1 MSRPASPNPAS
12 TPGSASLPP
21 QRSRV
26 LSGGATQLP
35 QVVAALSRVRR
46 RLRLQR
52 ALQHGVYGLLI
63 GAGLALCATL
73 SYRLGALSQ
82 PQLLRLSL
90 AGLGLF
96 FVGVLVGAL
105 RRIEPLAV
113 AARIDQS
120 HALYDRLSSAL
131 QFAGVGSTPPPSPL
145 GPEAAL
151 RELAI
156 ADAEQA
162 ARGVEAH
169 RAAPF
174 VRPQRLGWI
183 PILGLLTLGVL
194 WIRLPQPSVSPPA
207 APPPPPAAEARFSV
221 EPELIAPE
229 KDELARLLADAEQR
243 GDEEAAAILRELQKL
258 LQQVERG
265 ELTRKEAFDKLSELE
280 QRLMRGKDGSLEEL
294 KEKLRKAG
302 NELSEAKLT
311 RELGQALAKE
321 DLAKAQAELKKL
333 ASEALSR
340 AQSEKEKSDR
350 QAMAKAF
357 ERAAQGLRQSAAEK
371 SKAAQEA
378 EAKDKAQAEERARRM
393 NELQAEE
400 RRLKQKLEKN
410 PQDQEAQRRLQEV
423 QRELEQLR
431 EQAKREQELKQQE
444 QAEKNQKDQWQGKTR
459 EEERTRRTQEL
470 EEEERRLKKKLQDN
484 PQDEESERRLKKV
497 QRELEQLEREK
508 QEREQARREL
518 EQLERDMQ
526 KAAEEMQKQLDRMS
540 PEQRKALEKMME
552 DMQRLQ
558 EQLRRMG
565 GGQGQS
571 GQKQPGQGQQ
581 GQGQNGGR
589 GPVTIALG
597 SIKQVLRRVGRSS
610 QGQGG
615 QGQQGQQGQG
625 QGQQGQGQSQGQG
638 MSGSM
643 KDFMNRAK
651 GQGQGQGQG
660 QGKDGESD
668 VLIEGEGQGKDGQSM
683 ILLGQGNDPVLIPG
697 LGMGP
702 GQGQKNGGQGQNP
715 GPGSS
720 GNQPGGERPGTQHDP
735 NLTGDVTQIDS
746 KRRLTRV
753 YGKEGAGP
761 TRSETILGAA
771 EKGFASQPYR
781 KVYGDYTAVS
791 ERAMTQQRVPPGY
804 RFYVKRYFQMIKPRE

>member
-1 MSRPASPNPAS
+1 MSQSASPPASPSGSPTRS
-12 TPGSASLPP
+12 SLPDGSAGLAARLPTV
-21 QRSRV
+21 R
-26 LSGGATQLP
+26 
-35 QVVAALSRVRR
+35 AAIQRVRR
-46 RLRLQR
+46 RLRLWR
-52 ALQHGVYGLLI
+52 ALQHGVYGLI
-63 GAGLALCATL
+63 AGGALLWGATVA
-73 SYRLGALSQ
+73 YRFGALSS
-82 PQLLRLSL
+82 PQLQRL
-90 AGLGLF
+90 GLFSGGLF
-96 FVGVLVGAL
+96 FVGMLVGAL
-105 RRIEPLAV
+105 RRIDPLTI
-113 AARIDQS
+113 AALIDQS

-131 QFAGVGSTPPPSPL
+131 QFMGVGSTPPPSPL

-162 ARGVEAH
+162 ARGVEAR

-174 VRPQRLGWI
+174 VRPQHLGLI
-183 PILGLLTLGVL
+183 PLLGLLSLFSL
-194 WIRLPQPSVSPPA
+194 WIRLPRPSVTPPPVVA
-207 APPPPPAAEARFSV
+207 APSAPEARLLV
-221 EPELIAPE
+221 DPELIAPE
-229 KDELARLLADAEQR
+229 KDELARLLADAEAR

-258 LQQVERG
+258 LEQVERG

-280 QRLMRGKDGSLEEL
+280 QRLLRGKDGALEEL

-333 ASEALSR
+333 ASEAMSR
-340 AQSEKEKSDR
+340 AQSDKDKSDR

-357 ERAAQGLRQSAAEK
+357 ERAAQGLRQNDAQK
-371 SKAAQEA
+371 SSPPESEA
-378 EAKDKAQAEERARRM
+378 DKARAEERARRM

-400 RRLKQKLEKN
+400 RRLKQQLEKN
-410 PQDQEAQRRLQEV
+410 PQDAEAKRRLEEV
-423 QRELEQLR
+423 QRELAQLS
-431 EQAKREQELKQQE
+431 EQAKREQEE
-444 QAEKNQKDQWQGKTR
+444 RRAEAQKKDEWQGKTK
-459 EEERTRRTQEL
+459 EEERTRRSQEL
-470 EEEERRLKKKLQDN
+470 QEEERRLKKKLQEN

-565 GGQGQS
+565 QGQGQQ
-571 GQKQPGQGQQ
+571 GQNGQQKPGQGQQ
-581 GQGQNGGR
+581 GQGGR

-597 SIKQVLRRVGRSS
+597 SIKQVLRRVGRT
-610 QGQGG
+610 GQG
-615 QGQQGQQGQG
+615 QGQQGQQGQNGQGQGQNG
-625 QGQQGQGQSQGQG
+625 QGQQGQGG
-638 MSGSM
+638 SGSM

-651 GQGQGQGQG
+651 GQGQGQGQNG
-660 QGKDGESD
+660 NGDSD

-683 ILLGQGNDPVLIPG
+683 VLLGQGNDPVLLPG
-697 LGMGP
+697 LGMG
-702 GQGQKNGGQGQNP
+702 KGGGGEKGQNP
-715 GPGSS
+715 GSGGP

-735 NLTGDVTQIDS
+735 NFTGDVTQIDS

>member
-1 MSRPASPNPAS
+1 M
-12 TPGSASLPP
+12 
-21 QRSRV
+21 
-26 LSGGATQLP
+26 
-35 QVVAALSRVRR
+35 RR

-52 ALQHGVYGLLI
+52 ALQHGVYGLLL
-63 GAGLALCATL
+63 AVGLSWGATL
-73 SYRLGALSQ
+73 AYRMGALTG
-82 PQLLRLSL
+82 PQLRQIAL
-90 AGLGLF
+90 AAGGLF
-96 FVGVLVGAL
+96 FVGLLVGAL
-105 RRIEPLAV
+105 RRIDPLQV

-120 HALYDRLSSAL
+120 HALHDRLSSAL
-131 QFAGVGSTPPPSPL
+131 QFTGVGSTPPPAPL

-151 RELAI
+151 RDLAI

-162 ARGVEAH
+162 ARGVEPR

-183 PILGLLTLGVL
+183 PILLSLTLITL
-194 WIRLPQPSVSPPA
+194 WLRLPRQAVSPPEK
-207 APPPPPAAEARFSV
+207 APSAPAAEARLIV
-221 EPELIAPE
+221 DAELIAPE
-229 KDELARLLADAEQR
+229 KDELARLLAEAEAR

-280 QRLMRGKDGSLEEL
+280 QRLMRGKDGALEEL
-294 KEKLRKAG
+294 GEKLRKAG

-311 RELGQALAKE
+311 KELGQALAKE

-340 AQSEKEKSDR
+340 AGSEKDKSDR

-357 ERAAQGLRQSAAEK
+357 ERAAQGLRQSGAEK
-371 SKAAQEA
+371 SKQAQEA
-378 EAKDKAQAEERARRM
+378 EAKANEGDKAQAEERARRM

-400 RRLKQKLEKN
+400 KRLKQQLEKN
-410 PQDQEAQRRLQEV
+410 PQDQEAKKRLEEV
-423 QRELEQLR
+423 QRELEKLR
-431 EQAKREQELKQQE
+431 EQAKAEQEQKKQE
-444 QAEKNQKDQWQGKTR
+444 QAEKNQKDEWQGKTR
-459 EEERTRRTQEL
+459 EEERTRRSQEL
-470 EEEERRLKKKLQDN
+470 QEEERRLKKKLEEN

-526 KAAEEMQKQLDRMS
+526 KAAEEMQKQLDRMT

-565 GGQGQS
+565 GGGGQS
-571 GQKQPGQGQQ
+571 GQRQPGQGQNQGGQ
-581 GQGQNGGR
+581 GQGQGR

-597 SIKQVLRRVGRSS
+597 SIKQVLRRVGRTS
-610 QGQGG
+610 QG
-615 QGQQGQQGQG
+615 QGQG
-625 QGQQGQGQSQGQG
+625 QGQQGQGPGGKGQGQQGQG

-660 QGKDGESD
+660 QGGESD

-683 ILLGQGNDPVLIPG
+683 ILLGQGNDPVIIPG
-697 LGMGP
+697 MGL
-702 GQGQKNGGQGQNP
+702 GQKGGGGGQDP
-715 GPGSS
+715 GAGPS
-720 GNQPGGERPGTQHDP
+720 GNQPGGNRPGTQHDP
-735 NLTGDVTQIDS
+735 NMTGDVTQIDS

-771 EKGFASQPYR
+771 ERGFSSTPYR